1 MLLCSKKRTALS
13 LTCALCTYLSIKNY
27 QHNLPIWLVLQ
38 HIVIYSSCN
47 QFALSL
53 TCALCTYISI
63 KNCQWSFWLVLQH
76 IVIYSSCNQFALSL
90 TCALCTYISIKN
102 CQWSFWL
109 VLQHIVIY
117 SSCNQFFWAQDQ
129 CYIQIYSPITKL
141 GHYLIVPKVIL
152 MHVSIITSMIN
163 EKKKQHATK
172 SLKFIWKN
180 LNNSFTQYTIIY
192 FW

>member
-27 QHNLPIWLVLQ
+27 QHNLPI
-38 HIVIYSSCN
+38 
-47 QFALSL
+47 
-53 TCALCTYISI
+53 
-63 KNCQWSFWLVLQH
+63 WLVLQH